1 MHGDSVSATAPELR
15 EHSAI
20 GVHLALFWGC
30 PPSPPL
36 PRGRR
41 PLTYQR
47 RRSPPLRA
55 GLWAPRSPALKAQ
68 AHVGAG
74 RLTRK
79 RLPYRPPLRECSPTL
94 PSGQSLD
101 PWSDRAVRST
111 ISGLESWPIQSF
123 PGALEPAHPPC
134 PAALALFEVGRP
146 EGVHVNIRR
155 SPGGGGGGLACNPE
169 LILEFT

>member
-1 MHGDSVSATAPELR
+1 MHGDCVSATAPELR

-30 PPSPPL
+30 PPNPPL

-41 PLTYQR
+41 PLTYQG

-55 GLWAPRSPALKAQ
+55 GFWTLCSLALKAQ

-79 RLPYRPPLRECSPTL
+79 RLSYRPPLRECSLRSLRGSLRIPGQIA
-94 PSGQSLD
+94 PSDPRLAGWNLGQSRVSRE
-101 PWSDRAVRST
+101 P
-111 ISGLESWPIQSF
+111 ESPPI
-123 PGALEPAHPPC
+123 PRPPA
-134 PAALALFEVGRP
+134 PASFEVGRP
-146 EGVHVNIRR
+146 EGVHVDIRR
-155 SPGGGGGGLACNPE
+155 SPGGALVCNPE